1 MRRIKSKTT
10 MNAIEAQI
18 TVPNAGLNSAPIG
31 LSECYEQ
38 TNDHTEQRN
47 TLDQSGSNDHVGTD
61 VTCNLRLASHGFEG
75 SSADAAYT
83 NTSANCGCTCTEACK
98 ALSYVEKKGQQFHD
112 FGFGW
117 I

>member
-1 MRRIKSKTT
+1 MLSRSLRASFSRRSFSSDKVAISRRAFSASFKAAVMLSSRSLNALRMGPQAMRRIKSKTT

-47 TLDQSGSNDHVGTD
+47 TLDQSGSNDHV
-61 VTCNLRLASHGFEG
+61 
-75 SSADAAYT
+75 
-83 NTSANCGCTCTEACK
+83 
-98 ALSYVEKKGQQFHD
+98 
-112 FGFGW
+112 
-117 I
+117 